1 MNSFCFVIEESQKLY
16 RMKPTPGEKPSLNT
30 THTLTGRNS
39 IMKKSLIALAVLGAA
54 ASAQAADISLYG
66 VVDTGL
72 AYTYNDNWGLV
83 NDPTEGLGVAHT
95 TDGESNLEMAS
106 GINASSRWGITGS
119 EDLGNGMKVGFV
131 LESGIK
137 SDSGE
142 LDQGGRLF
150 GREAHINLTGDFG
163 YLAFGLQPV
172 FGSTLGQH
180 GLFRAIDPLF
190 ANYTEAFGSG
200 HASASS
206 WTRVDNAV
214 SYVTPTWAGFT
225 FYGMYSFQ
233 NSSKTT
239 DGFYNDGAREGSAE
253 VDRYGALA
261 ARYQAGA
268 LESVLVWDMTTYGN
282 ERHNK
287 ALDKY
292 GDNIDH
298 GMTATFG
305 GNYTFGNGLKVLA
318 FGQWFKDQELGRRA
332 GVMSGALKAHGIV
345 DGSGAGNYGFVDGY
359 GVSLGVNYPIG
370 GGVAKAQVAYRDME
384 NQNDVEFNR
393 WTIAAAYDY
402 PLSKRTAVYAMTGY
416 TQESMEGTVNSKKVD
431 ADPSGYE
438 FTVGMVHR
446 F

>member
-1 MNSFCFVIEESQKLY
+1 
-16 RMKPTPGEKPSLNT
+16 
-30 THTLTGRNS
+30 
-39 IMKKSLIALAVLGAA
+39 MKKSLIALAV
-54 ASAQAADISLYG
+54 ASAAMAGSAYAANVEVYG
-66 VVDTGL
+66 LLDTSL
-72 AYTYNDNWGLV
+72 AYVYA
-83 NDPTEGLGVAHT
+83 DPDASGH
-95 TDGESNLEMAS
+95 DGEGKFTME
-106 GINASSRWGITGS
+106 NAREFGSRFGLRGS

-150 GREAHINLTGDFG
+150 GREAHINLRGDFG
-163 YLAFGLQPV
+163 YLAFGLQPI
-172 FGSTLGQH
+172 FGSTLGAH

-200 HASASS
+200 HASASM
-206 WTRVDNAV
+206 WTRVDNAI

-233 NSSKTT
+233 NSSKTAT
-239 DGFYNDGAREGSAE
+239 GYYKDGAREGSGE

-282 ERHNK
+282 ERTTK
-287 ALDKY
+287 PTDKY

-298 GMTATFG
+298 GMTTTFG
-305 GNYTFGNGLKVLA
+305 GNYTFANGLKVLA

-384 NQNDVEFNR
+384 NQNDIEFNR

-416 TQESMEGTVNSKKVD
+416 TQESMEGTVGSKKVD

>member
-1 MNSFCFVIEESQKLY
+1 
-16 RMKPTPGEKPSLNT
+16 
-30 THTLTGRNS
+30 
-39 IMKKSLIALAVLGAA
+39 MKKSLIALAV
-54 ASAQAADISLYG
+54 ASAAMAGSAYAANVEVYG
-66 VVDTGL
+66 LLDTSL
-72 AYTYNDNWGLV
+72 AYVYA
-83 NDPTEGLGVAHT
+83 DPDASGH
-95 TDGESNLEMAS
+95 DGEGKFTME
-106 GINASSRWGITGS
+106 NAREFGSRFGLRGS

-150 GREAHINLTGDFG
+150 GREAHINLRGDFG
-163 YLAFGLQPV
+163 YLAFGLQPI
-172 FGSTLGQH
+172 FGSTLGAH

-200 HASASS
+200 HASASM
-206 WTRVDNAV
+206 WTRVDNAI

-233 NSSKTT
+233 NSSKTAT
-239 DGFYNDGAREGSAE
+239 GYYKDGAREGSGE

-282 ERHNK
+282 ERTTK
-287 ALDKY
+287 PTDKY

-298 GMTATFG
+298 GMTTTFG
-305 GNYTFGNGLKVLA
+305 GNYTFANGLKVLA

-384 NQNDVEFNR
+384 NQNDIEFNR

-416 TQESMEGTVNSKKVD
+416 TQESMEGTVGSKKVG

>member
-1 MNSFCFVIEESQKLY
+1 
-16 RMKPTPGEKPSLNT
+16 
-30 THTLTGRNS
+30 
-39 IMKKSLIALAVLGAA
+39 MKKSLIFLALGSVFAT
-54 ASAQAADISLYG
+54 AQAADISVFG
-66 VVDTGL
+66 AVDTGFMFSHSK
-72 AYTYNDNWGLV
+72 V
-83 NDPTEGLGVAHT
+83 S
-95 TDGESNLEMAS
+95 GESAENTLSMESSMNETS
-106 GINASSRWGITGS
+106 SFGIAGS

-200 HASASS
+200 HASASM
-206 WTRVDNAV
+206 WTRVDNAI
-214 SYVTPTWAGFT
+214 SYVTPNWAGFN
-225 FYGMYSFQ
+225 FYGMYSFE
-233 NSSKTT
+233 
-239 DGFYNDGAREGSAE
+239 NDSTKPYDRNADEGSSG
-253 VDRYGALA
+253 VDRYAALA
-261 ARYQAGA
+261 ARYQQGA
-268 LESVLVWDMTTYGN
+268 LEMVAVYDTTMYGN
-282 ERHNK
+282 DRQS
-287 ALDKY
+287 AKY
-292 GDNIDH
+292 DDN
-298 GMTATFG
+298 GQTFTFG

-318 FGQWFKDQELGRRA
+318 FGQWFKDQELNRA
-332 GVMSGALKAHGIV
+332 GAMSDALKFNR
-345 DGSGAGNYGFVDGY
+345 GAAGYGFVDGY
-359 GVSLGVNYPIG
+359 GLSLGVNYPIG

-384 NQNDVEFNR
+384 NQLDQEFNR
-393 WTIAAAYDY
+393 WTVAAAYDY

-416 TQESMEGTVNSKKVD
+416 TQESMEGQVNGNGAKYD
-431 ADPSGYE
+431 ADPKAYE

>member
-1 MNSFCFVIEESQKLY
+1 
-16 RMKPTPGEKPSLNT
+16 
-30 THTLTGRNS
+30 
-39 IMKKSLIALAVLGAA
+39 MKKSLIALAV
-54 ASAQAADISLYG
+54 ASAAMAGSAYAANVEVYG
-66 VVDTGL
+66 LIDTSL
-72 AYTYNDNWGLV
+72 AYVYA
-83 NDPTEGLGVAHT
+83 DP
-95 TDGESNLEMAS
+95 DAS
-106 GINASSRWGITGS
+106 GVDGSGKFTMENAREFGSRFGLRGS

-200 HASASS
+200 HASASM
-206 WTRVDNAV
+206 WTRVDNAI
-214 SYVTPTWAGFT
+214 SYVTPNWAGFN
-225 FYGMYSFQ
+225 FYGMYSFE
-233 NSSKTT
+233 NDSTKTYERNA
-239 DGFYNDGAREGSAE
+239 DEGSSG
-253 VDRYGALA
+253 VDRYAALA
-261 ARYQAGA
+261 ARYQQGA
-268 LESVLVWDMTTYGN
+268 LEMVAVYDTTMYGN
-282 ERHNK
+282 DR
-287 ALDKY
+287 AAATKY
-292 GDNIDH
+292 DDN
-298 GMTATFG
+298 GQTFTFG

-318 FGQWFKDQELGRRA
+318 FGQWFKDQELNRA
-332 GVMSGALKAHGIV
+332 GVMSSALSAHKLGT
-345 DGSGAGNYGFVDGY
+345 GPANGYGFVDGY

-384 NQNDVEFNR
+384 NQDNTEFNR

-416 TQESMEGTVNSKKVD
+416 TQESMEGVNSASKKVD